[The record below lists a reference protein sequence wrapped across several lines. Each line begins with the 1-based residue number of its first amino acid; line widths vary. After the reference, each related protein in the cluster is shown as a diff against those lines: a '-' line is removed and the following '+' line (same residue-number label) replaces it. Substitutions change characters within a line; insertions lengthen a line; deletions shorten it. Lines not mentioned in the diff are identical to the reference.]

1 MLAVMTN
8 EQNTFPQK
16 HDISVPYTYEIVP
29 GTNIDVARWE
39 SWSYTDAGRDHY
51 YAKGPCPACFAE
63 AQGHAADIR
72 KPLEGLGTG
81 QRHADPGKAAQGD
94 TIEIPVRCQCGFG
107 HGRQDT
113 TGCGRAWSV
122 IVTRT
127 TS

>member
-1 MLAVMTN
+1 MAN
-8 EQNTFPQK
+8 PQTTAPQQ
-16 HDISVPYTYEIVP
+16 HDTSVPYADEVVP
-29 GTNIDVARWE
+29 GPSIDVARWE
-39 SWSYTDAGRDHY
+39 SWSYADAGREHY

-63 AQGHAADIR
+63 AQGHAADIPE
-72 KPLEGLGTG
+72 PLEGQGRG
-81 QRHADPGKAAQGD
+81 QRDVGETAAPSI

-107 HGRQDT
+107 HGKQDA